1 VNQPPEP
8 NLDGS
13 DVRIAI
19 VVARFNEHVTLRLL
33 DGALAAAEKR
43 AVKERDVFWAPGSFE
58 LPVVAMEAARS
69 GKYDAVVCLGAVIRH
84 VTDHYLHVATQA
96 AAGIARVSLD
106 TGVPCMFAVLTCDT
120 DEQALE
126 RSSDQRNEGRNT
138 VEAAIATVHTL
149 RSI

>member
-1 VNQPPEP
+1 MTDAPAP

-13 DVRIAI
+13 EVRLAI

-33 DGALAAAEKR
+33 DGALAAADRHLAKS
-43 AVKERDVFWAPGSFE
+43 RDVFWVPGSFE
-58 LPVVAMEAARS
+58 LPVVAMKAAKS
-69 GKYDAVVCLGAVIRH
+69 GKYDAVVCLGAVVRH

-96 AAGIARVSLD
+96 AAGIARVALD

-126 RSSDQRNEGRNT
+126 RSSDQRNEGRNA

>member
-1 VNQPPEP
+1 MTKIPPP

-13 DVRIAI
+13 DVRLAI
-19 VVARFNEHVTLRLL
+19 VVARFNEHVTSRLL
-33 DGALAAAEKR
+33 DGALEAADRHAARSRE
-43 AVKERDVFWAPGSFE
+43 VFWAPGSFE
-58 LPVVAMEAARS
+58 LPVVAMAAAKS

-96 AAGIARVSLD
+96 AAGIARVALD
-106 TGVPCMFAVLTCDT
+106 TGLPCMFAVLTCDT

-126 RSSDQRNEGRNT
+126 RSSEKRNEGRNA
-138 VEAAIATVHTL
+138 VEAAIATVNTL